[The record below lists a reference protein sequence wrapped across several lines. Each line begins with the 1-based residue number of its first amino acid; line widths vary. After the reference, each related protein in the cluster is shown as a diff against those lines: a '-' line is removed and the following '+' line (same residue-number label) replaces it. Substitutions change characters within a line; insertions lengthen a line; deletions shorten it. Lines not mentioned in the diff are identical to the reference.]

1 MKDNLPVKFVLGVGL
16 AVLVFVLRPEWFSDG
31 ILGFV
36 LYVYTAVMSI
46 LTAFALFVAVSDLLS
61 RPENRLM
68 ESTPWVDLIASV
80 AGLGVLLWI
89 VYATS
94 GRELGNVIALSSVM
108 VGLAMHLFSRW
119 NAARVRR
126 TAA

>member
-1 MKDNLPVKFVLGVGL
+1 MKDNLPVKFILGVGL
-16 AVLVFVLRPEWFSDG
+16 VVLVFALRPGWFTDG
-31 ILGFV
+31 ILGFL
-36 LYVYTAVMSI
+36 LYAYTAVMSI
-46 LTAFALFVAVSDLLS
+46 LTAFALFVAVSDLFS

-68 ESTPWVDLIASV
+68 ESTPWVDLTASV
-80 AGLGVLLWI
+80 VGLGVLLWI

-94 GRELGNVIALSSVM
+94 GRQLGNVIALSSIIG
-108 VGLAMHLFSRW
+108 GLAMYLFSRW